1 LAKLAAIALL
11 LMLAGCASAG
21 RSFEWDTARQ
31 VKVGMTEAELIAVM
45 GKPNVVNSHGES
57 QTWVWVYVHSLT
69 GSRRVS
75 FGLKD
80 GKVASVPNLS
90 TFQ

>member
-1 LAKLAAIALL
+1 MTKALVVFIALT
-11 LMLAGCASAG
+11 LAGCASAG